1 MIARKLKANMTR
13 QHYKTKQREAI
24 LSALRKNAGNHI
36 TAQTLAQTV
45 AEDGYSTSVA
55 TVYRTL
61 MQLEGEGKVH
71 KMPDARG
78 HAACYE
84 YVGDQ
89 GDHDEPACFHCL
101 CRECG
106 KLIHLHCDELSGIR
120 EHIEKEHG
128 FRIDPWQTVFYGTC
142 EECLAKHED

>member
-1 MIARKLKANMTR
+1 MARQR
-13 QHYKTKQREAI
+13 YKTKQRDAI
-24 LSALRKNAGNHI
+24 LSALQKNAGNHI
-36 TAQTLAQTV
+36 TAQALAQSV
-45 AEDGYSTSVA
+45 AEDGYATSVA

-61 MQLEGEGKVH
+61 TQLEGEGKVH

-78 HAACYE
+78 CAACYE

-89 GDHDEPACFHCL
+89 NNHDEPACFHCL

-106 KLIHLHCDELSGIR
+106 KLIHQHCEELSGIR

-142 EECLAKHED
+142 EECMAKQND